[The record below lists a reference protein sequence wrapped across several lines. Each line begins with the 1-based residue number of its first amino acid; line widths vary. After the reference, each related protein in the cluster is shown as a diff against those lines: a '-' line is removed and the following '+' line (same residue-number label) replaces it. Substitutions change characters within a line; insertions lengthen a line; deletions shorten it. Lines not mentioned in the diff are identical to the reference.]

1 MGKLLEMAKAKQQE
15 KPKEIIIPVVT
26 IQEIEK
32 IFVPTI
38 QEEKKPK
45 IILPKISPKRYQKIR
60 LKEKIEVTSD
70 NIRTSFNLI
79 TGEIPRNTIESNV
92 FDLATFLNDYEIV
105 KEGRNVFFI
114 KK

>member
-1 MGKLLEMAKAKQQE
+1 MVKFDFGKYKQSESQE
-15 KPKEIIIPVVT
+15 FVVQEVEIPI

-32 IFVPTI
+32 IFV

-45 IILPKISPKRYQKIR
+45 IIIPKISPKRYQKIK
-60 LKEKIEVTSD
+60 LKEKIEITSD
-70 NIRTSFNLI
+70 NIRTGFKLI
-79 TGEIPRNTIESNV
+79 TGGIPRNTIESIA

-105 KEGRNVFFI
+105 KEGRSVFFI